1 MDNTPQVNQSIEMN
15 TSRLPSVNISEE
27 DKERFFKSVLADKS
41 YEEVFGLFDNQIKV
55 KFRAMTVSENNDV
68 VNQIVADRKNG
79 VAAEND
85 AYLITLTTYRLGLSL
100 VSVDDK
106 PYSSVTKDS
115 FTMFAENDSYVL
127 ARARPMQSWATAKL
141 AVFLD
146 AFQTFEA
153 KLVKLTQEVQNPNFW
168 KASA

>member
-1 MDNTPQVNQSIEMN
+1 MN
-15 TSRLPSVNISEE
+15 TSRTPSVSISEE
-27 DKERFFKSVLADKS
+27 DKERFFKSVLSDKP

-68 VNQIVADRKNG
+68 VNQIVADRKTG
-79 VAAEND
+79 LAAEND
-85 AYLITLTTYRLGLSL
+85 AYLITITTYRLGLSL
-100 VSVDDK
+100 ISVDDK
-106 PYSSVTKDS
+106 PYSSVIKDG
-115 FTMFAENDSYVL
+115 FTVFAENDSYVL

-146 AFQTFEA
+146 AFQSFES